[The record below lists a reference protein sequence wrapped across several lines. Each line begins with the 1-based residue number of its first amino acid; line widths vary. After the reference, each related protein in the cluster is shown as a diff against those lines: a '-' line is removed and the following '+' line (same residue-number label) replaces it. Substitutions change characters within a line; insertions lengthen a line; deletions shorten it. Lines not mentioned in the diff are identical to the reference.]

1 MGTFPD
7 EYYVQQILEG
17 NLQVYS
23 VLIDRYKHMVF
34 TLAKKMLK
42 NKEDAEEVAQDAFL
56 KAYKGLSN
64 FKGESKFST
73 WLYRITYHRSLDYIK
88 KNQRRLP
95 TNDIPIEDVRSLAVV
110 EEGLDALEQKE
121 RRQQIKEAIEILP
134 GDDSVLLT
142 LHYFQELSIKEIAQI
157 LDKTEGAIKVNLH
170 RSRKRLAKILAQKL
184 NPVNTVR
191 YAN

>member
-17 NLQVYS
+17 NIQVYS
-23 VLIDRYKHMVF
+23 VLIDRYKPMVF
-34 TLAKKMLK
+34 TLALKMLK

-56 KAYKGLSN
+56 KAYKGLPN

-73 WLYRITYHRSLDYIK
+73 WLYRITYYRSLDYIK
-88 KNQRRLP
+88 RNKRQLAMIDVP
-95 TNDIPIEDVRSLAVV
+95 LEDIRSLALI
-110 EEGLDALEQKE
+110 EDGLDALEQKE
-121 RRQQIKEAIEILP
+121 RRLQIKEALDALS
-134 GDDSVLLT
+134 GNDGVLLT

>member
-17 NLQVYS
+17 NIQVYS
-23 VLIDRYKHMVF
+23 VLIDRYKPMVF
-34 TLAKKMLK
+34 TLALKMLK

-56 KAYKGLSN
+56 KAYKGLPN

-73 WLYRITYHRSLDYIK
+73 WLYRITYYRSLDYIK
-88 KNQRRLP
+88 RNKRQLATSDVP
-95 TNDIPIEDVRSLAVV
+95 LEDIRSLALI
-110 EEGLDALEQKE
+110 EDGLDALEQKE
-121 RRQQIKEAIEILP
+121 RRLQIKEALDALS
-134 GDDSVLLT
+134 GDDGVLLT